1 MARRKK
7 RKKYQNRE
15 NKMELEMTPMID
27 VVFNLLIFFLCMPFR
42 VPEGELD
49 AFLPRDVGL
58 FDDSVKLED
67 LEKVVV
73 RIKDT
78 KTRNP
83 KVYLG
88 NVPVRARNSAGYPD
102 FDRLAEQ
109 LVGLK
114 EKSGGEPPP
123 VEIDS
128 DPLVEYEFVI
138 GALNACTKARIGDIR
153 FRFPH
158 IDPATGQIKKQA
170 NTF

>member
-1 MARRKK
+1 MGRRRKK
-7 RKKYQNRE
+7 KKYQSKE

-67 LEKVVV
+67 LEKVIV

-78 KTRNP
+78 KRTNP
-83 KVYLG
+83 KIYLG
-88 NVPVRARNSAGYPD
+88 NVPVRSRADGYPR
-102 FDRLAEQ
+102 FDILAEQ

-114 EKSGGEPPP
+114 SKSGGEPPP

-128 DPLVEYEFVI
+128 DPLVKYEFVI

-158 IDPATGQIKKQA
+158 IDPATGTIKKQS
-170 NTF
+170 N

>member
-1 MARRKK
+1 MARKK
-7 RKKYQNRE
+7 RRKKYQGKDGRLD
-15 NKMELEMTPMID
+15 LEMTPMID

-58 FDDSVKLED
+58 FDDTVKLED
-67 LEKVVV
+67 LEKVIV

-78 KTRNP
+78 KRTNP

-88 NVPVRARNSAGYPD
+88 KVPVATDHAGRPD
-102 FDRLAEQ
+102 FNALAEQ

-114 EKSGGEPPP
+114 AKSGGEPPP

-128 DPLVEYEFVI
+128 DPLVKYEFVI
-138 GALNACTKARIGDIR
+138 GALNACTKAKIGDIR

-158 IDPATGQIKKQA
+158 IDPATGTIKKQS
-170 NTF
+170 N